1 MRTLR
6 AAALMGVAALALS
19 APAVQAA
26 PAGPEEDAQRLE
38 IQARQLA
45 ENHQA
50 YGQAAKLYRKAAELY
65 GPSLEAAAAY
75 HQAGKMS
82 FYDRDNRATDDMKR
96 AGDIAAEFGHVALAA
111 QSYLDG
117 AWLAQREGLVQTA
130 VELATRADRL
140 TDSPLLAE
148 AERDALKRRIA
159 ERAEEITTQAA
170 VVRR

>member
-6 AAALMGVAALALS
+6 AVALMGVAALALS

-26 PAGPEEDAQRLE
+26 PAGPEEDARQLE

-50 YGQAAKLYRKAAELY
+50 YRQAAELYRKAAKLY
-65 GPSLEAAAAY
+65 GPSLEAAAA
-75 HQAGKMS
+75 HAQAGKMA

-96 AGDIAAEFGHVALAA
+96 AGDMAAEFGHVALAA
-111 QSYLDG
+111 ESYLDG
-117 AWLAQREGLVQTA
+117 AWLAQREGLLQMA
-130 VELATRADRL
+130 VDLATRADRL
-140 TDSPLLAE
+140 TESPLLAE

-159 ERAEEITTQAA
+159 ERAEDQTGQEA